1 MVLHDIIELPP
12 PPAEKKGGLFGKLAG
27 LAGGPAG
34 MAASAMGAMGGGGGG
49 GGGAPASPKITHYE
63 TIVHGDHVTHH
74 DDKPD

>member
-49 GGGAPASPKITHYE
+49 GAPASPKITHYE